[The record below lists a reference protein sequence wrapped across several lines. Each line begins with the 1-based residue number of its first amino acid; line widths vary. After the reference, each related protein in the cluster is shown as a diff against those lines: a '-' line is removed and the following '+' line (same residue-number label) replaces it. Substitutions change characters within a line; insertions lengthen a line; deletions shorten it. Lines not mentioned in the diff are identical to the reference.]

1 MEGGFG
7 FVLRGAVGG
16 GRWDRGWRGGK
27 RNGRE
32 GGGEER
38 RKRGRGMEFGVVLCF
53 VVVADS
59 RKKNKRLGIIHGH
72 LHPNER

>member
-1 MEGGFG
+1 MGSRLEGGKEEWE
-7 FVLRGAVGG
+7 R
-16 GRWDRGWRGGK
+16 RR
-27 RNGRE
+27 
-32 GGGEER
+32 GEER